1 MMRRPYFVDYCL
13 CDLPARIL
21 LNVRVHINHKL
32 RIGEET
38 MLILPANLITGI
50 LSLMSMVN
58 VETVFWVGTI
68 CTVLPYSILIRIL
81 RRYYHTTQEGR

>member
-1 MMRRPYFVDYCL
+1 MRRPYFVDYCL

-32 RIGEET
+32 RIGEEAV
-38 MLILPANLITGI
+38 LLLPTYLITSI
-50 LSLMSMVN
+50 LSLVSVVN

-81 RRYYHTTQEGR
+81 RRHYHTTQEGR

>member
-1 MMRRPYFVDYCL
+1 MRRPYFVDYCL

-32 RIGEET
+32 RIGEEAV
-38 MLILPANLITGI
+38 LLLPTYLITSI

-81 RRYYHTTQEGR
+81 RRHYHTTQEGR

>member
-1 MMRRPYFVDYCL
+1 MRRPYLVDYCL

-32 RIGEET
+32 RIGEEAV
-38 MLILPANLITGI
+38 LLLPTYLITSI

-81 RRYYHTTQEGR
+81 RRHYHTTQEGR

>member
-32 RIGEET
+32 RIGEEAV
-38 MLILPANLITGI
+38 LLLPTYLITSI
-50 LSLMSMVN
+50 LSLVSVVN
-58 VETVFWVGTI
+58 VEAVFWVGTI

-81 RRYYHTTQEGR
+81 RRHYHTTQEGR

>member
-32 RIGEET
+32 RIGEEAV
-38 MLILPANLITGI
+38 LLLPTYLITSI

-81 RRYYHTTQEGR
+81 RRHYHTTQEGR

>member
-1 MMRRPYFVDYCL
+1 MRRPYFVDYCL

-32 RIGEET
+32 RIGEEVV
-38 MLILPANLITGI
+38 LLLPTYLITSI
-50 LSLMSMVN
+50 LSLVSVVN
-58 VETVFWVGTI
+58 VEAVFLIRTI

-81 RRYYHTTQEGR
+81 RRHYHTTQEGR

>member
-1 MMRRPYFVDYCL
+1 M
-13 CDLPARIL
+13 L
-21 LNVRVHINHKL
+21 L
-32 RIGEET
+32 
-38 MLILPANLITGI
+38 LPANLITGI

-81 RRYYHTTQEGR
+81 RRHYHTTQEGR